1 MNQRLD
7 TGHSRVRNVIVTEN
21 RKKQTRFPR
30 RLYELGTE
38 PDPRYSL
45 ANERTFLSW
54 IGAGLALLAAG
65 VALAVLARD
74 ILPGLRVAAALVLI
88 VAGVATPV
96 QAWFG
101 WLASERAMRLGK
113 PLPSPVLAGP
123 IAMAVVVA
131 GVLLAIGYLL

>member
-1 MNQRLD
+1 M
-7 TGHSRVRNVIVTEN
+7 SEN
-21 RKKQTRFPR
+21 IKKRTRFPH
-30 RLYELGTE
+30 RLYELGSE

-54 IGAGLALLAAG
+54 IGAALALLAAG
-65 VALAVLARD
+65 VAIEVLARD

-123 IAMAVVVA
+123 IAVAVVIA

>member
-1 MNQRLD
+1 
-7 TGHSRVRNVIVTEN
+7 VTEN

-30 RLYELGTE
+30 RLYELGAE